1 MAGKIK
7 NCQYCGKLY
16 AEIGRGMCPDCL
28 AKENKKID
36 EVIAYVR
43 ENPGAKVPEIVKET
57 GAHETLIKR
66 LIREGRFEQMGV
78 KMTYPC
84 EKCGAPIVAGKL
96 CKSCTD
102 AVKQELQATQEKA
115 MKAKSMQKARAQSSA
130 ASTGR
135 GMHSKF

>member
-1 MAGKIK
+1 MAGKLK

-16 AEIGRGMCPDCL
+16 NEIGNGMCPSCVD
-28 AKENKKID
+28 KENKKIE

-66 LIREGRFEQMGV
+66 LIREGRFEQMGI
-78 KMTYPC
+78 KMSYPC
-84 EKCGAPIVAGKL
+84 EKCGAPIITGKL
-96 CKSCTD
+96 CKNCSD
-102 AVKQELQATQEKA
+102 SIKQELQATQEKA
-115 MKAKSMQKARAQSSA
+115 MKAKAMAKAK
-130 ASTGR
+130 ASTSPSSRGL

>member
-1 MAGKIK
+1 MAGKLK

-16 AEIGRGMCPDCL
+16 NEIGNGMCPSCVD
-28 AKENKKID
+28 KENKKIE

-43 ENPGAKVPEIVKET
+43 DNPGAKVPEIVKET

-66 LIREGRFEQMGV
+66 LIREGRFEQIGV

-84 EKCGAPIVAGKL
+84 EKCGAPIIVGKL
-96 CKSCTD
+96 CQSCSE
-102 AVKQELQATQEKA
+102 AIKQELQATQAKQ
-115 MKAKSMQKARAQSSA
+115 MKAKAAAKAKAPSTSSR
-130 ASTGR
+130 GL